1 MLNVS
6 IQALRAVF
14 APGPLIVMIAGVLIG
29 LVFGAI
35 PGLNGPIA
43 LALFIPLTYRMDST
57 LAFAFLLGTLTATI
71 FGGSITAIL
80 INIPGTSQ
88 SLATAFDGYPL
99 TQKGEARRALGASA
113 TASAFGGLI
122 GVAVLVLTLPVMKR
136 LIMTFGPP
144 EFFMLCVFGLTAI
157 AGISGGSVIKGLLS
171 GILGLLISFIGF
183 DPMTGTQRFTMG
195 SMFLWEGI
203 DLTAALVG
211 LFAVSEAIALYVDGG
226 SIAKGG
232 RLSGSALQGAV
243 DVLRNWFLVI
253 RCSAIGTLVG
263 MMPGVG
269 GTVANVAAYAHAVQT
284 SRYPEKFGTGVIEG
298 VIAPESANNAKEGGS
313 LIPTIGL
320 GIPGSTSMAL
330 LIGALMI
337 HGVNPGPDMLRQHI
351 DLVWIL
357 IWTVA
362 ASTILASAIGMAL
375 VGPLSKVSLVRAGVL
390 APLIMVTS
398 LTGVYAVQ
406 GRVGDILVA
415 IIFGVLG
422 YWMRKSGYNPA
433 ATIIGV
439 VLGSIVETNFYLSTQ
454 MFGYSFFGRP
464 ITVVLLLISLASLL
478 VPVVS
483 YVRMRRRAA

>member
-1 MLNVS
+1 MLSVS
-6 IQALRAVF
+6 IQALAALF
-14 APGPLIVMIAGVLIG
+14 APGPLVLMIAGVLIG

-43 LALFIPLTYRMDST
+43 LALFIPLTYRMYPAS
-57 LAFAFLLGTLTATI
+57 AFAFLLGTLTATI
-71 FGGSITAIL
+71 FGGSVTAIL

-113 TASAFGGLI
+113 TASALGGLF
-122 GVAVLVLTLPVMKR
+122 GVLVLVVTIPVMKR
-136 LIMTFGPP
+136 LIMAFGPP
-144 EFFMLCVFGLTAI
+144 EFFMLCVFGLTSI

-232 RLSGSALQGAV
+232 KLSGSALQGAI

-253 RCSAIGTLVG
+253 RCSIIGTLVG
-263 MMPGVG
+263 IMPGVG
-269 GTVANVAAYAHAVQT
+269 GTVANVAAYAHAAQT
-284 SRYPEKFGTGVIEG
+284 SRNPEKFGTGVIEG

-337 HGVNPGPDMLRQHI
+337 HGVNPGPDMLTQHI

-357 IWTVA
+357 IWTVVV
-362 ASTILASAIGMAL
+362 STILASAVGMAL
-375 VGPLSKVSLVRAGVL
+375 VEPLSKVSLVRAGVL
-390 APLIMVTS
+390 APLIIVTS

-406 GRVGDILVA
+406 GRIGDILVA
-415 IIFGVLG
+415 IIFGALG
-422 YWMRKSGYNPA
+422 YWMRKCGYNPA

-454 MFGYSFFGRP
+454 IFGYSFLGRP
-464 ITVVLLLISLASLL
+464 ITLVLLLISLASLS
-478 VPVVS
+478 VPAVS
-483 YVRMRRRAA
+483 YIRMRRRAA